1 MTLVE
6 DFSQTKHRDTNVLF
20 MLVQR
25 TAMEKWYLMPVVVLI
40 GLTVRWTVSLNSYSG
55 AGKPP
60 MFGDYEAQ
68 RHWQE
73 ITFNLPVKQWYFNT
87 SDNNLQY
94 WGLDYPPLTAYHS
107 LLCAYM
113 AKFINPD
120 WIALH
125 TSRGYESQAHKLF
138 MRTTVFIADLLIYIP
153 AVILYCCCLKETSTK
168 RKITN
173 ALCILLYP
181 GLILI
186 DYGHFQ
192 YNSVSLGFALWGI
205 LGVSCDWDLLGSLA
219 FCLAINYKQMELY
232 HSLPFFCFLLGK
244 CFKKGLKGKG
254 FVLLIKLACTVV
266 ASFIVCWLPFFA
278 EREQTLQV
286 LRRLFPVDRGLFE
299 DKVANIWCTF
309 NVFLK
314 IKDTLPRHIQVI
326 ISFCFTFLSLLPACI
341 KLTLQPSPKGFRFT
355 LVSCALSFFLFSFQ
369 VHEKSILLVSLPV
382 CLVLNEIP
390 FISTWFLLVSTFS
403 MLPLLLKDE
412 LLMPSVVTTMAFFIA
427 CATSFSIFEKTSEE
441 ELQLKSFSISVR
453 KCLPYFTFLPR
464 IIQHLFLISVI
475 AMVLLTLMTVTLD
488 PPQKLPDL
496 FSVVV
501 IGITTAV
508 TIDSYHASRQPDP
521 ANTVSLYISKSP
533 FLLSV
538 PLVRIMYYIHV
549 V

>member
-1 MTLVE
+1 
-6 DFSQTKHRDTNVLF
+6 
-20 MLVQR
+20 
-25 TAMEKWYLMPVVVLI
+25 MEKWNLMAVVVLL

-73 ITFNLPVKQWYFNT
+73 ITFNLPVKQWYFNS

-107 LLCAYM
+107 LLCAYV

-125 TSRGYESQAHKLF
+125 SSRGYESQAHKLF
-138 MRTTVFIADLLIYIP
+138 MRTTVLIADLLIYIP
-153 AVILYCCCLKETSTK
+153 AVILYCCCLKEISTK
-168 RKITN
+168 KKIAN
-173 ALCILLYP
+173 VLCILLYP

-186 DYGHFQ
+186 DYGHFHETETDFSEFLISPCLTG
-192 YNSVSLGFALWGI
+192 YL
-205 LGVSCDWDLLGSLA
+205 C
-219 FCLAINYKQMELY
+219 FC
-232 HSLPFFCFLLGK
+232 SR
-244 CFKKGLKGKG
+244 
-254 FVLLIKLACTVV
+254 FVLLIKLSCTVV
-266 ASFIVCWLPFFA
+266 ASFILCWLPFFT

-299 DKVANIWCTF
+299 VCLSTF
-309 NVFLK
+309 SLLLSINTILHTGKTNVLFLFFFFF
-314 IKDTLPRHIQVI
+314 
-326 ISFCFTFLSLLPACI
+326 SFCFTFLSLLPACI
-341 KLTLQPSPKGFRFT
+341 KLTLKPSPRGFRFT

-382 CLVLNEIP
+382 CLVLSEIP
-390 FISTWFLLVSTFS
+390 FMSTWFLLVSTFS

-412 LLMPSVVTTMAFFIA
+412 LLIPSVVTTMAFFIA

-453 KCLPYFTFLPR
+453 KYLPCFTFLPR
-464 IIQHLFLISVI
+464 IIQYLFLTSVI
-475 AMVLLTLMTVTLD
+475 TMVLLTLITVTLE

-496 FSVVV
+496 FSVLVCFLSCLNFLFFLV
-501 IGITTAV
+501 YFNII
-508 TIDSYHASRQPDP
+508 IMWDSKNGRNQKKT
-521 ANTVSLYISKSP
+521 N
-533 FLLSV
+533 
-538 PLVRIMYYIHV
+538 
-549 V
+549 